1 MMAPIPHMKPRLV
14 QSFRRLGAHLWPPWQ
29 LAVAWE
35 PAVRR
40 LNEGGTAGANGAT
53 GRKAEL
59 SEAAASSSQTVPL
72 YSPIV
77 LHVQCACHHVRQ
89 ILEDRD
95 QFLMSPF
102 PLGGYRSG
110 SVAGSDFWRIDSR
123 TE

>member
-1 MMAPIPHMKPRLV
+1 MMAPMPHMKPRLV

-29 LAVAWE
+29 LAVAWV

-40 LNEGGTAGANGAT
+40 LNEGGTAGANTAT

-59 SEAAASSSQTVPL
+59 SGGGRILMADCAPPPANRPA
-72 YSPIV
+72 
-77 LHVQCACHHVRQ
+77 CACHHVRQ